1 MPPAIKWAAFAALMA
16 FFVVSSRVPA
26 GMQLSAAA
34 AAEAPVS
41 AAGGS
46 SLSSPMD
53 AATTSTSPLRDEM
66 LFGGSGQRQHWTSVP
81 ALVVLT
87 SVMQYRSG
95 ARDEYAATSEV
106 LTADAA
112 ENLVDDLTD
121 ALRLLTHGTFERF
134 DRIDYETAVAG
145 ANVSIVRP
153 RQIVVARYQ
162 GLQDVAHT
170 IGLGGR
176 KAARNGAIIGAAI
189 LLDNEF
195 DRSSGKRRL
204 LRTHELGHAL
214 GYNHVTSR
222 PSIMNPR
229 IGPQITDTDRQ
240 VVMRAFLRP
249 GARDT
254 EN

>member
-1 MPPAIKWAAFAALMA
+1 MPPPIKCAALAALIA
-16 FFVVSSRVPA
+16 FFVLPSRVPWDI
-26 GMQLSAAA
+26 QLNAAVT
-34 AAEAPVS
+34 AESPLS

-46 SLSSPMD
+46 SLSSPID
-53 AATTSTSPLRDEM
+53 SAATSTNSLRDEM
-66 LFGGSGQRQHWTSVP
+66 LHGAAGQWQHWTSAP
-81 ALVVLT
+81 ELVVLT
-87 SVMQYRSG
+87 SVMQYQAD
-95 ARDEYAATSEV
+95 ARGQYIATSEV
-106 LTADAA
+106 LTADVAKS
-112 ENLVDDLTD
+112 LVDDLTE
-121 ALRLLTHGTFERF
+121 ALRILTNGTFEQF
-134 DRIDYETAVAG
+134 DRIEYETAVAG

-162 GLQDVAHT
+162 GLQHLAQT

-189 LLDNEF
+189 LLDNDF

-229 IGPQITDTDRQ
+229 IGPQMTDSDRQ
-240 VVMRAFLRP
+240 IVTLAFHRQGSRAT
-249 GARDT
+249 DH
-254 EN
+254 